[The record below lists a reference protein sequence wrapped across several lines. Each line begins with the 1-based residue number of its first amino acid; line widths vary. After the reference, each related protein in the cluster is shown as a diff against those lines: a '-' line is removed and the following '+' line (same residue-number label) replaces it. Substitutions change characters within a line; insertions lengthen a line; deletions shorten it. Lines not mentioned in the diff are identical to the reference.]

1 MSEVEGTR
9 TPLQLS
15 MDDLAKKLSF
25 ISFGIIGVICLI
37 GLLQG
42 RGWLEMFTIGVSLAV
57 AAIPE
62 GLPIVTT
69 VTLALGVLRMAKRK
83 AIVKK
88 LHSVEGLGSVNV
100 ICSDKTGTL
109 TRNEQ
114 TVVEAYVVDE
124 AVTLDPASTNP
135 RTSISPFSEAF
146 RRLFDIGALCNNASL
161 HRNEDG
167 VYVGQSTD
175 VALINVL
182 PLVGVPDR
190 RESFIR
196 LSERPF
202 NSELKYMAV
211 SGVHPE
217 EEREMYYIKGS
228 LEAILELCG
237 FYYVNEDLT
246 PQLDF
251 NTRCGIL
258 AKANEA
264 ARRGL
269 RVLAVAYG
277 YGGVET
283 PSRRESPAPGTT
295 AVSASP
301 LTEVTKMNLVFVGF
315 QAMLDPPRRG
325 VADSIALLQSGG
337 VNVVMITGDAE
348 ETALSIARKLGLKV
362 GALTAHNR
370 TPSIPAAGSSL
381 GVPYCMTGKEIDQ
394 MSKAQLQER
403 VGSVSV
409 FARTTPRHKM
419 KIIEALQTRGMVVAM
434 TGDGGGY
441 LSFCLR
447 KLITH
452 SQRRSCTQACR
463 YWYFNG

>member
-1 MSEVEGTR
+1 MSEVEETR

-25 ISFGIIGVICLI
+25 ISFGIIGIICLI
-37 GLLQG
+37 GWLQG

-69 VTLALGVLRMAKRK
+69 VTLALGVLRMSKRK

-88 LHSVEGLGSVNV
+88 LHSVEGLGSVSV

-109 TRNEQ
+109 TKNEQ

-124 AVTLDPASTNP
+124 TLTLDPTSNNP
-135 RTSISPFSEAF
+135 RSSLTPLSNAF
-146 RRLFDIGALCNNASL
+146 KRMFDIGSLCNNASL
-161 HRNEDG
+161 HRNEEG

-190 RESFIR
+190 RESFKR
-196 LSERPF
+196 LSERAF
-202 NSELKYMAV
+202 SSELKYMAV
-211 SGVHPE
+211 SGVHPDGG
-217 EEREMYYIKGS
+217 REMYYTKGS
-228 LEAILELCG
+228 IEAIIDRCK
-237 FYYVNEDLT
+237 FYYVNEEST
-246 PQLDF
+246 PQLDS
-251 NTRCGIL
+251 NTRSVIL
-258 AKANEA
+258 SKANEA
-264 ARRGL
+264 ARKGL

-283 PSRRESPAPGTT
+283 PSRRASPALG
-295 AVSASP
+295 AAASMVP
-301 LTEVTKMNLVFVGF
+301 EVREKINLVFVGF
-315 QAMLDPPRRG
+315 QAMLDPPRKG

-348 ETALSIARKLGLKV
+348 DTALSIARKLGLKV
-362 GALTAHNR
+362 GAATAHNR
-370 TPSIPAAGSSL
+370 TVSAPVPGSPIRDRFEGDKS
-381 GVPYCMTGKEIDQ
+381 YCLTGKAIDQ
-394 MSKAQLQER
+394 MSKAQLKER

-419 KIIEALQTRGMVVAM
+419 RIVEALQARGLVVAM
-434 TGDGGGY
+434 TGDGGGC
-441 LSFCLR
+441 LSFYP
-447 KLITH
+447 
-452 SQRRSCTQACR
+452 A
-463 YWYFNG
+463 